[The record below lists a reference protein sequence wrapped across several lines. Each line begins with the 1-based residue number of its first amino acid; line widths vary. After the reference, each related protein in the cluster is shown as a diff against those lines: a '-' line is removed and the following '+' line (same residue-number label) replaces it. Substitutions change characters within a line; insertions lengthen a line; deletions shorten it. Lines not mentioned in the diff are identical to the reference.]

1 MVFEPGTGILWWRSF
16 FPLFL
21 LKSAEA
27 VTLMAVICIISEMQ
41 QEEKAGFGQTEALRC
56 GWASCSE
63 GEPPP
68 HENAG
73 PGPPGGGGRQCGG
86 AGAVS
91 GSWLPGHRPP
101 TLCLSRG
108 PVGKGAALTC
118 S

>member
-27 VTLMAVICIISEMQ
+27 ATLMAVICIISEMQ

-68 HENAG
+68 MRMPVRDPREGEAG
-73 PGPPGGGGRQCGG
+73 
-86 AGAVS
+86 S
-91 GSWLPGHRPP
+91 
-101 TLCLSRG
+101 
-108 PVGKGAALTC
+108 VGEQVL
-118 S
+118 